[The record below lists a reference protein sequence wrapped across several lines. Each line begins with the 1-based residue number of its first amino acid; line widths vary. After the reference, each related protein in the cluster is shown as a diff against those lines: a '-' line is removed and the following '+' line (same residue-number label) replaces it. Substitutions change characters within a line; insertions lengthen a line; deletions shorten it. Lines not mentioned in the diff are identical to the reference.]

1 MVLFGGGGGG
11 GAKNADSLLVGK
23 SFTCGSVQTNKP
35 FQSPGGG
42 GVTGHSSHSQRQRG
56 DGADDHGL
64 PGHPARQ
71 HRHPSGAG
79 VVLVSLM
86 PLMSCCGG
94 TSSTVVVLLLLLF
107 CSLVSP

>member
-1 MVLFGGGGGG
+1 MGWGWGQ
-11 GAKNADSLLVGK
+11 NADSLLVGK

-86 PLMSCCGG
+86 SLMSCCGG
-94 TSSTVVVLLLLLF
+94 TCSTVVVLLLF
-107 CSLVSP
+107 CSVVSP